1 MAPQSTGGRPRV
13 AATFAWGLAALLG
26 ASPARALD
34 PSVAV
39 TQYPL
44 QSWGRDRG
52 LPSSSVLSVAQASD
66 GYLWLGTYGGLVRF
80 DGLRFVLFDR
90 TAVPELRH
98 GSAWRLL
105 PGPDGTLWIGT
116 NGGGLVW
123 LRGGAFDSLRRDR
136 GLSSEVVTA
145 LAFGASGD
153 LFVGTRAGVDRV
165 TRGAAGISATPVAR
179 EDGSPVGDVFS
190 MTRSPDGRVFVG
202 TSTAVFEVGTG
213 AGAPAAVPVLE
224 VGVPVTALLAGPD
237 GTLWGGTSGRGLFER
252 RAAGL
257 RWHDAATGLPG
268 DVVSAL
274 VRDAEGNL
282 WIGTDTAGL
291 GRLRDGRVDVLT
303 EALGLANDSVASLAL
318 DREGS
323 LWVGTT
329 RNGLSRLRDAE
340 VLNIG
345 PREGLPA
352 ETVWHVFEDRD
363 GSVWVSTSRGAARL
377 VDRVV
382 RSVVTPPSADPL
394 VRAVFRDRSGRLWL
408 ATRADGLVP
417 VDERS
422 GTARGRGISTAE
434 GLPSPQVRSVC
445 EDASGRLFLGTAA
458 GLAIAEKGSVRSL
471 AGVEGLPHGPILS
484 LLAARD
490 GRVWIGT
497 DGAGLF
503 AMAGTSLTRYSTAD
517 GLGSNVVLGL
527 FEDDRGVL
535 WASTNG
541 GLSRFDGR
549 RFSKLGLS
557 AGLPAEVT
565 TQVLPGRTGLWLGGA
580 SGVARVERAELDAVA
595 RGEAI
600 RVAPRVYGLPEG
612 MRSDECNAPATG
624 ARTRDGR
631 LWFPTVRG
639 VTVFDP
645 ARPPSPLAPPPV
657 VVEEVVSHDVPRPAR
672 DGVRLGRN
680 ERTFEVRFAVLSLRT
695 PERLKVYFR
704 LAGLDPEWIEAGLR
718 RSAFFTAVPPG
729 DYRFEVVALP
739 PSGRIGEPAAVLPV
753 RVVPAPWETGW
764 ARALLAALLL
774 ALAALA
780 VKWRLGQARRH
791 ARELEVQVAERTREL
806 SQRNLELA
814 AERERLGEANERLR
828 EADQLKAGFTA
839 MLVHDLKSPLSVV
852 GGALHLL
859 GEPSRLG
866 EGERG
871 ELLRSAS
878 RNLARVLS
886 LVEETL
892 EVFRSETGELPLER
906 EPVDLVALLRAA
918 GESARIAAEGKGV
931 TVDTDVPEG
940 LPLVPADAGRLSR
953 VLENL
958 LGNAVKFTPEGGWVV
973 LSAEE
978 AVLPG
983 GPQRAVRI
991 RVADTGPGIPE
1002 AELPRIFE
1010 PYRQAGPRRG
1020 GVGLGLAIVRRFVE
1034 AHGGTVRAE
1043 SRPGS
1048 GTVFTVEIPAGEPP
1062 PPAPR

>member
-1 MAPQSTGGRPRV
+1 MRRPRV
-13 AATFAWGLAALLG
+13 AATFVWGLLALL
-26 ASPARALD
+26 AAPPARALD

-52 LPSSSVLSVAQASD
+52 LPSSSVLSVAQAAD

-90 TAVPELRH
+90 TTVPELRH

-123 LRGGAFDSLRRDR
+123 LRDGELGSLRRDR

-145 LAFGASGD
+145 LAFGERGE

-165 TRGAAGISATPVAR
+165 MRGPDGPAATRVAR

-190 MTRSPDGRVFVG
+190 MTRSPDGRVYVG
-202 TSTAVFEVGTG
+202 TGTSVFEVR
-213 AGAPAAVPVLE
+213 AGAASPVAAVLE
-224 VGVPVTALLAGPD
+224 DVGVPVTALLAGPD

-252 RAAGL
+252 GPAGL
-257 RWHDAATGLPG
+257 RWHDASTGLPG

-274 VRDAEGNL
+274 VQDGDGNL

-291 GRLRDGRVDVLT
+291 ARLRDGRAAVLT
-303 EALGLANDSVASLAL
+303 EAQGLANDSVASLAL

-382 RSVVTPPSADPL
+382 KGVVTPPSADPL

-408 ATRADGLVP
+408 ATRAHGLVP

-458 GLAIAEKGSVRSL
+458 GLAVAEKGSVRSL
-471 AGVEGLPHGPILS
+471 AGVEGLPRGPILS
-484 LLAARD
+484 LLSARD

-503 AMAGTSLTRYSTAD
+503 AMTGTALTRYSTAD
-517 GLGSNVVLGL
+517 GLGSDVVLGL

-549 RFSKLGLS
+549 RFAKLGLS

-600 RVAPRVYGLPEG
+600 RVVPRVYGLPEG

-645 ARPPSPLAPPPV
+645 ARPPAPLARPPV

-672 DGVRLGRN
+672 EGVRLGRD
-680 ERTFEVRFAVLSLRT
+680 ERTFEVRFAVLSLRA
-695 PERLKVYFR
+695 PERLRVAYR

-739 PSGRIGEPAAVLPV
+739 PSEPVGEPAASLPV
-753 RVVPAPWETGW
+753 RVVPAAWETGW
-764 ARALLAALLL
+764 ARALGAALLL
-774 ALAALA
+774 ALAGLA
-780 VKWRLGQARRH
+780 VRRRLGQARRR
-791 ARELEVQVAERTREL
+791 ARELEVQVGERTREL

-866 EGERG
+866 EAERG
-871 ELLRSAS
+871 ELLRSAT
-878 RNLARVLS
+878 RNLGRVLS

-892 EVFRSETGELPLER
+892 EVFRSETGDLPLQR
-906 EPVDLVALLRAA
+906 EPVDVAALLRAS
-918 GESARIAAEGKGV
+918 GESARIAGEGKRV

-940 LPLVPADAGRLSR
+940 LPRVWADSGRLAR

-978 AVLPG
+978 SPTGTGSV
-983 GPQRAVRI
+983 VRI

-1002 AELPRIFE
+1002 AELQRIFE

-1048 GTVFTVEIPAGEPP
+1048 GAVFTVEIPAGEPSP